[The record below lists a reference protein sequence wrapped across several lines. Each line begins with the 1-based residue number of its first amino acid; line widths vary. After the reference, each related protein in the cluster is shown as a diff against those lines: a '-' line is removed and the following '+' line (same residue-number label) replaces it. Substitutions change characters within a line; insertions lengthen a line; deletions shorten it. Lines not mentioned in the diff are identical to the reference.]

1 MNLLQDLTLDAF
13 VSRLIAMLIFSGV
26 LGGLLALLARLM
38 GDRRPQYSGRL
49 TANPFAHVAVPGA
62 LLAAIF
68 GIGWIRI
75 IRFDAS
81 QNRWG
86 KAGVMVVALA
96 GLALALATVPLV
108 DLLRQIA
115 VNTLPPTAG
124 YAVIQ
129 TMIQYQ
135 QVAVATV
142 VLNLLPLPGLVCG
155 AIWPAFRPDREK
167 RIMRQEPILLGILA
181 AAIVA
186 GFVGNPA
193 PKLLP
198 YLSSLA

>member
-13 VSRLIAMLIFSGV
+13 VSRLIAMLLFSGV